1 MTARGRLWCGRLS
14 VWAALVVTIM
24 TVSSLAAAKP
34 AWVEADERY
43 RHGVQ
48 LFKEAN
54 YAAALIEFQRAYEVD
69 PKFQVLYN
77 IAQSYYQLQD
87 YANALETFKKYLKE
101 GDAKISP
108 KRRKEVEAE
117 IETLSKRIATV
128 SIKSSEPGAAVTI
141 DDVAVGTTP
150 LGPLTVSAGRRKI
163 VVTLEGR
170 LPVTRVID
178 FAGGDVRK
186 LDIPIPAAQTTE
198 RVVIERSGQAPRD
211 PPSPV
216 PMAVTWSIT
225 GALVTSAVVTGVLAL
240 GASSDLEA
248 ELARFP
254 GDPQALED
262 AKSSAFGLGLATDI
276 LIGASIAG
284 AAVATYFTVTF
295 ALDSDAAAGS
305 SREKTGR
312 VSVAPGGLVFSG
324 TF

>member
-1 MTARGRLWCGRLS
+1 MKGRSSFWT
-14 VWAALVVTIM
+14 VLVLTIV
-24 TVSSLAAAKP
+24 TVSSSAFAKP
-34 AWVEADERY
+34 NWVEADERY
-43 RHGVQ
+43 KHGVQ

-69 PKFQVLYN
+69 PKYQVLYN
-77 IAQSYYQLQD
+77 IAQSYYQMQD
-87 YANALETFKKYLKE
+87 YANALKTFKLYLQE
-101 GDAKISP
+101 GDTKISP

-163 VVTLEGR
+163 VITLDGR

-186 LDIPIPAAQTTE
+186 LEVDIPTAAKGE
-198 RVVIERSGQAPRD
+198 RVVIERDKSAPLE

-225 GALVTSAVVTGVLAL
+225 GALVTGAVVTGALAL
-240 GASSDLEA
+240 GASSNLED

-254 GDPQALED
+254 GDPDALEN
-262 AKSSAFGLGLATDI
+262 AKDSAFRLGLATDI
-276 LIGASIAG
+276 LIGASVAG
-284 AAVATYFTVTF
+284 AAVATYFTVDF
-295 ALDSDAAAGS
+295 AIDSDAAAAAGPQ
-305 SREKTGR
+305 KTGR
-312 VSVAPGGLVFSG
+312 VSVVPGGLAVSG

>member
-1 MTARGRLWCGRLS
+1 MRARGRFS
-14 VWAALVVTIM
+14 FWAVLILAIV
-24 TVSSLAAAKP
+24 TVSSSVYAKP

-43 RHGVQ
+43 RQGVQ
-48 LFKEAN
+48 FFKEAN

-69 PKFQVLYN
+69 PKYQVLYN

-87 YANALETFKKYLKE
+87 YANALKSFKLYLE
-101 GDAKISP
+101 QGDTKISP

-163 VVTLEGR
+163 IVTLEGR
-170 LPVTRVID
+170 NPVTRVID

-186 LDIPIPAAQTTE
+186 LDIEIPAAARGE
-198 RVVIERSGQAPRD
+198 RVVIERSKQTPPK

-216 PMAVTWSIT
+216 PMAVTWSLT
-225 GALVTSAVVTGVLAL
+225 GALVTGAVVTGVLAL
-240 GASSDLEA
+240 GASSDLED

-254 GDPQALED
+254 GDPQALEA
-262 AKSSAFGLGLATDI
+262 AKDSAFRLGLATDV

-284 AAVATYFTVTF
+284 AAVATYFTVDF
-295 ALDSDAAAGS
+295 AIDSDAPTSASPG
-305 SREKTGR
+305 KTGR
-312 VSVAPGGLVFSG
+312 VSVVPGGLVVSG